1 MDIAVADPMTS
12 QTPPVW
18 AKELIPDDARLFM
31 RVHKNQLDAD
41 GEPIPGAFRNRPQ
54 STDGMST
61 DWEKYSSPEEC
72 RNRARNPTDNAVIQ
86 LKVEDVRQIPEQIV
100 EHTPIYQPAT
110 EPPNINRSHTDVYGE
125 KDAEVRLK
133 LMRIYRMAIR
143 LEDSL

>member
-1 MDIAVADPMTS
+1 MADPINP
-12 QTPPVW
+12 QAPPVW
-18 AKELIPDDARLFM
+18 DKEPIPDDALVFM

-61 DWEKYSSPEEC
+61 DWEMYSSPEEC
-72 RNRARNPTDNAVIQ
+72 RNRARNPVGNAVIQ
-86 LKVEDVRQIPEQIV
+86 LKVGDVRQIPEQTV
-100 EHTPIYQPAT
+100 EHTPIYQPDA
-110 EPPNINRSHTDVYGE
+110 EPPNINRAHTDVYGE

-143 LEDSL
+143 LEEPL